1 MKQYLSLLQEVL
13 DNGSQQGNRTGIDTI
28 RLPYGTSRVYDLAE
42 GFPLVTTKQMA
53 FKGMKGELIA
63 FLRACESAA
72 DFRALGCLFWDK
84 NANEH
89 GVDAEGNFVEN
100 KWLSNSH
107 RKGQDD
113 LGRIYGTQWRR
124 WLGPLDYRNDDHE
137 PASTKSPFR
146 VNAKDGQQLGVYAEP
161 LDQIMEA
168 LYLIHKNPTD
178 RGIIINAWR
187 PDEFKQMALRP
198 CHVLYQFTVD
208 VNAREISL
216 CMYQRSADMFLGVP
230 MNIASSALLLS
241 IFGHLTGYKPRYF
254 THFID
259 DAHIYVNHLDQVKEQ
274 LTRSP
279 HPLPRISFSERIPAF
294 EGGLFK
300 PHLIDMIG
308 PEDIL
313 LHDYEHDEAIKGQ
326 MAV

>member
-42 GFPLVTTKQMA
+42 GFPLVTTKRMA
-53 FKGMKGELIA
+53 FKAMKGELIA
-63 FLRACESAA
+63 FLRAAESAA
-72 DFRALGCLFWDK
+72 DFRALGCNFWDQ
-84 NANEH
+84 NANEN
-89 GVDAEGNFVEN
+89 AA
-100 KWLSNSH
+100 WLASEY

-113 LGRIYGTQWRR
+113 LGRIYGAQWRR

-137 PASTKSPFR
+137 PESAKSPFR
-146 VNAKDGQQLGVYAEP
+146 VNTQDGKQIGVYAVP
-161 LDQIMEA
+161 FDQVMEA
-168 LYLIHKNPTD
+168 LNTIHKNPTD

-198 CHVLYQFTVD
+198 CHVLYKFGID
-208 VNAREISL
+208 VTRKEIS
-216 CMYQRSADMFLGVP
+216 MSMFQRSADMFLGTP

-241 IFGHLTGYKPRYF
+241 SFGHITGYKPRYF

-259 DAHIYVNHLDQVKEQ
+259 DAHIYVNHLEQVKEQ
-274 LTRSP
+274 LTRTP
-279 HPLPRISFSERIPAF
+279 HALPRISFSERIPAF
-294 EGGLFK
+294 EGGLFR
-300 PHLIDMIG
+300 PHLIDIIG

-313 LHDYEHDEAIKGQ
+313 LHDYECDEAIKGA